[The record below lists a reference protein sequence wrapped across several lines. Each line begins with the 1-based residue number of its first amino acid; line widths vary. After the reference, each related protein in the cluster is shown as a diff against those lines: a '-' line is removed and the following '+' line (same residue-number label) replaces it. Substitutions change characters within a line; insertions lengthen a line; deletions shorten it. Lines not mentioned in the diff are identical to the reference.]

1 MKNSS
6 YSFVWK
12 GVMPAITTQFT
23 ANNQLDTNAF
33 CKNLHAQVNAG
44 AKGIILGGTLGEA
57 STLTA
62 QEKHTLVSTTI
73 KEVGK
78 KAAVILNIAEQST
91 EDAINAAKNAEKQ
104 GAHGLMLLPPM
115 RYKATDRE
123 TVTILKP

>member
-6 YSFVWK
+6 YSFAWK

-44 AKGIILGGTLGEA
+44 ATGIILGGTLGEA

-91 EDAINAAKNAEKQ
+91 EDAINAAKNAETLSFINLHFLHW
-104 GAHGLMLLPPM
+104 GNAN
-115 RYKATDRE
+115 
-123 TVTILKP
+123 